1 MEELDYRQLQDD
13 LRRAWEELEYAHLWL
28 TASDWDDDT
37 NIDDKL
43 STARVKARAYQ
54 ELVDRLSWMMRRS

>member
-1 MEELDYRQLQDD
+1 MEELDYRQLQND

>member
-54 ELVDRLSWMMRRS
+54 ELVDRLSWMMRRT

>member
-1 MEELDYRQLQDD
+1 MEELNYRQLQDD

-54 ELVDRLSWMMRRS
+54 ELVDRLSWMMRRT